1 MSYIF
6 RRRTQMQPTY
16 FSIKPVSPTLNLDMN
31 GTDYDKRTAL
41 HLAAAEGH
49 VETVRFLVEVAK
61 AKFEIKSVGGN

>member
-1 MSYIF
+1 
-6 RRRTQMQPTY
+6 
-16 FSIKPVSPTLNLDMN
+16 MN

-49 VETVRFLVEVAK
+49 VETVRFLAEVAK